1 MHPTA
6 QLQTSTTQCAGLEPT
21 HEMASRGT
29 KRSRNGKDKGPAAK
43 QRRLEDRFMKVMDL
57 VATGQAVRP
66 ASNMVFGRP
75 RGSSLS
81 QQELKGCDILLT
93 IAGPIVATTG
103 TNGDMFTLNLIQ
115 PGTAS
120 YNRIGRKIYMQ
131 SVRLRGIAEFA
142 LGPAATTFNKRVCP
156 LRMVVVYDA
165 QPQGVVP
172 TFETIFMTTLQDG
185 TEGGRV
191 LAPLRFD
198 NTGRFRVLRDKI
210 IEAGSPTDGYNT
222 GGTTNLLT
230 SDVEFDEFVP
240 LRGLETIYSGQ
251 SSPCTIA
258 DISSGALYVFF
269 RSIVS
274 SDDVTDWSIR
284 DTSFA
289 RLRYKD

>member
-1 MHPTA
+1 MLVS
-6 QLQTSTTQCAGLEPT
+6 QRK
-21 HEMASRGT
+21 RG
-29 KRSRNGKDKGPAAK
+29 RGAAKDKSPAAK
-43 QRRLEDRFMKVMDL
+43 QRRLEERFMKVMDM
-57 VATGQAVRP
+57 VATGQAQRP

-75 RGSSLS
+75 RGSSLG

-103 TNGDMFTLNLIQ
+103 TNGDMFTLNLIA
-115 PGTAS
+115 PGTGS
-120 YNRIGRKIYMQ
+120 YNRVGRKIYMQ
-131 SVRLRGIAEFA
+131 SVRLRGIAEFTM
-142 LGPAATTFNKRVCP
+142 GPATTTFNLRACP

-165 QPQGVVP
+165 QPAGAVP

-191 LAPLRFD
+191 LAPLRYD
-198 NTGRFRVLRDKI
+198 NTGRFRVLRDKVLLP
-210 IEAGSPTDGYNT
+210 ESKPATNNS
-222 GGTTNLLT
+222 GGTTNLVI
-230 SDVEFDEFVP
+230 SDIEFDEFIP
-240 LRGLETIYSGQ
+240 LRGLETVYSGQ

-269 RSIVS
+269 RSVVS
-274 SDDVTDWSIR
+274 SDEVTDWAIR